1 MAFLRNIKINQLI
14 LSNSIVGFVAS
25 TLYLLAELNFFTIGN
40 WSIPIAFL
48 LVIFSVVIFFVSRS
62 NILQGINDLRKIA
75 SAVSS
80 GDLSA
85 EYKVSSEDEFAEIGK
100 QFNKASLRLS
110 KIITAVSLSSDGLV
124 NLSNEIEKNAV
135 RNQKSTERLDDR
147 SSKIASTTEELS
159 HTMKQV
165 GSFFETINSNASQ
178 ASSNSDKADSFV
190 QQLLVKLHNVAEAA
204 RAFDSTFEHVE
215 RNAKNIDSFAKII
228 EDIAEQTNLLALN
241 AAIEAAR
248 AGEHG
253 RGFAVVADE
262 VRSLAYKTRKSTSD
276 ITEMTATLRKLIV
289 DAGKNGDEALAAT
302 EEAISLSKDSSDAV
316 KIVLDSVHSI
326 SIDMSSSTSS
336 LSEQIAAVSDLAK
349 SAENLS
355 LICTDTSSVSDD
367 LLSNINDLRVLIKKL
382 GAVDLCSTY
391 INQPTLVATS

>member
-48 LVIFSVVIFFVSRS
+48 LVFFSVVIFFVSRS
-62 NILQGINDLRKIA
+62 NILQGINDLKKIA
-75 SAVSS
+75 SSVSS
-80 GDLSA
+80 GDLNA
-85 EYKVSSEDEFAEIGK
+85 EYKVSSDDEFADIGK

-110 KIITAVSLSSDGLV
+110 KIITAVNLSSDGFV
-124 NLSNEIEKNAV
+124 NLSNKIEKNAV
-135 RNQKSTERLDDR
+135 RNQQSTEKLDDH
-147 SSKIASTTEELS
+147 SSQIASTTEELY

-165 GSFFETINSNASQ
+165 GGFFETISSNASQ

-190 QQLLVKLHNVAEAA
+190 QQLLVKLHDVAEAA

-262 VRSLAYKTRKSTSD
+262 VRSLAHKTRKSTSD
-276 ITEMTATLRKLIV
+276 ITEMTTTLRKLIV
-289 DAGKNGDEALAAT
+289 DAGKNGDEASAAT
-302 EEAISLSKDSSDAV
+302 EEAISLSKDSSEAV

-326 SIDMSSSTSS
+326 STDMSSSTLS
-336 LSEQIAAVSDLAK
+336 LSEQIAAVSELAE

-355 LICTDTSSVSDD
+355 FICTDTSNVSDD

-382 GAVDLCSTY
+382 DAQLDKLD
-391 INQPTLVATS
+391 

>member
-48 LVIFSVVIFFVSRS
+48 LVFFSVVIFFVSRS
-62 NILQGINDLRKIA
+62 NILQGINDLKKIA
-75 SAVSS
+75 SSVSS
-80 GDLSA
+80 GDLNA
-85 EYKVSSEDEFAEIGK
+85 EYKVSSDDEFADIGK

-110 KIITAVSLSSDGLV
+110 KIITAVNLSSDGFV
-124 NLSNEIEKNAV
+124 NLSNKIEKNAV
-135 RNQKSTERLDDR
+135 RNQQSTEKLDDH
-147 SSKIASTTEELS
+147 SSQIASTTEELY

-165 GSFFETINSNASQ
+165 GGFFETISSNASQ

-190 QQLLVKLHNVAEAA
+190 QQLLVKLHDVAEGA
-204 RAFDSTFEHVE
+204 RAFESTFEHVE

-302 EEAISLSKDSSDAV
+302 EEAISLSKDSSEAV

-326 SIDMSSSTSS
+326 STDMSSSTLS
-336 LSEQIAAVSDLAK
+336 LSEQIAAVSELAK

-355 LICTDTSSVSDD
+355 FICTDTSNVSDD

-382 GAVDLCSTY
+382 DAQLDKLD
-391 INQPTLVATS
+391 

>member
-48 LVIFSVVIFFVSRS
+48 LVFFSVVIFFVSRS
-62 NILQGINDLRKIA
+62 NILQGINDLKKIA
-75 SAVSS
+75 SSVSS
-80 GDLSA
+80 GDLNA
-85 EYKVSSEDEFAEIGK
+85 EYKVSSDDEFADIGK

-110 KIITAVSLSSDGLV
+110 KIITAVNLSSDGFV
-124 NLSNEIEKNAV
+124 NLSNKIEKNAV
-135 RNQKSTERLDDR
+135 RNQQSTEKLDDH
-147 SSKIASTTEELS
+147 SSQIASTTEELY

-165 GSFFETINSNASQ
+165 GGFFETISSNASQ

-190 QQLLVKLHNVAEAA
+190 QQLLVKLHDVAEAA

-262 VRSLAYKTRKSTSD
+262 VRSLAHKTRKSTSD
-276 ITEMTATLRKLIV
+276 ITEMTTTLRKLIV
-289 DAGKNGDEALAAT
+289 DAGKNGDEASAAT
-302 EEAISLSKDSSDAV
+302 EEAISLSKDSSEAV

-326 SIDMSSSTSS
+326 STDMSSSTLS
-336 LSEQIAAVSDLAK
+336 LSEQITAVSELAK

-355 LICTDTSSVSDD
+355 FICTDTSNVSDD

-382 GAVDLCSTY
+382 DAQLDKLD
-391 INQPTLVATS
+391 

>member
-48 LVIFSVVIFFVSRS
+48 LVFFSVVIFFVSRS
-62 NILQGINDLRKIA
+62 NILQGINDLKKIA
-75 SAVSS
+75 SSVSS
-80 GDLSA
+80 GDLNA
-85 EYKVSSEDEFAEIGK
+85 EYKVSSDDEFADIGK

-110 KIITAVSLSSDGLV
+110 KIITAVNLSSDGFV
-124 NLSNEIEKNAV
+124 NLSNKIEKNAV
-135 RNQKSTERLDDR
+135 RNQQSTEKLDDH
-147 SSKIASTTEELS
+147 SSQIASTTEELY

-165 GSFFETINSNASQ
+165 GGFFETISSNASQ

-190 QQLLVKLHNVAEAA
+190 QQLLVKLHDVAEAA

-262 VRSLAYKTRKSTSD
+262 VRSLAHKTRKSTSD
-276 ITEMTATLRKLIV
+276 ITEMTTTLRKLIV
-289 DAGKNGDEALAAT
+289 DAGKNGDEASAAT
-302 EEAISLSKDSSDAV
+302 EEAISLSKDSSEAV

-326 SIDMSSSTSS
+326 STDMSSSTLS
-336 LSEQIAAVSDLAK
+336 LSEQIAAVSELAK

-355 LICTDTSSVSDD
+355 FICTDTSNVSDD

-382 GAVDLCSTY
+382 DAQLDKLD
-391 INQPTLVATS
+391 